1 MLPAAAASTTT
12 TTKKK
17 LPITYLVR
25 EGNMFYTDPLQTIIY
40 RLVFI
45 NCFFLQ
51 EIAFELSPTRLS
63 RVKIEHIHEAI
74 ENCRRRVKIFLM
86 HKT

>member
-1 MLPAAAASTTT
+1 MLPAAAAST

-45 NCFFLQ
+45 NCFLQ

-63 RVKIEHIHEAI
+63 RVKSAHILETI
-74 ENCRRRVKIFLM
+74 ENCRRRVKIVLM
-86 HKT
+86 H